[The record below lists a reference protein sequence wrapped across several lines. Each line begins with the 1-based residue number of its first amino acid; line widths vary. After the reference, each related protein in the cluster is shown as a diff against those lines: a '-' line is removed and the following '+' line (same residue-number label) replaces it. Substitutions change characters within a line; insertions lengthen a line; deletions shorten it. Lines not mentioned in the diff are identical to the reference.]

1 MSFLRKMFSGGA
13 SPDDPRRWV
22 IEAMLAA
29 MAADGE
35 VLEEELEVLQKNI
48 DEHDLFSDLT
58 QEASSRLID
67 IAADAIREAGAGASR
82 TSAIAAGI
90 PSRNHRI
97 AAYHMA
103 CEVCVADSE
112 LAEGEIAYLEELQRA
127 LALADDE
134 AKELFEG
141 VRADSGLLTLEEKAG
156 RMRALLPQFVRCM
169 ALMAAADGEIHDEE
183 LVGVTAVLRNIPDM
197 AVLSTDELDEAIEV
211 SLERIKGKSLA
222 DAIAEQAQH
231 IVETNDR
238 YWTTVYMM
246 IVALSDGKTD
256 WREVAFLKTTEETF
270 GLTDDQMDQAMETA
284 SLFPAIELGG
294 QAPT

>member
-13 SPDDPRRWV
+13 SPDDPRRWI
-22 IEAMLAA
+22 IESMLAA

-48 DEHDLFSDLT
+48 DEHELFSDLT

-67 IAADAIREAGAGASR
+67 IAADAIRESGGGASR
-82 TSAIAAGI
+82 TAAIAAGI

-127 LALADDE
+127 LGLADDE
-134 AKELFEG
+134 ARELFEG
-141 VRADSGLLTLEEKAG
+141 VRAQSGLLTLEEKAN
-156 RMRALLPQFVRCM
+156 RMRGLLPQFVRCM

-197 AVLSTDELDEAIEV
+197 AVLEKQEFEDVIVEAFEAI
-211 SLERIKGKSLA
+211 KGRQPEEALA
-222 DAIAEQAQH
+222 EMAGQIDNSA
-231 IVETNDR
+231 DR
-238 YWTTVYMM
+238 YWTAVYMM
-246 IVALSDGKTD
+246 IIALADGKED
-256 WREVAFLKTTEETF
+256 WREIAFLSSVAKSF
-270 GLTDDQMDQAMETA
+270 GLDEEQMDQALATA
-284 SLFPAIELGG
+284 RMFPATDLGG
-294 QAPT
+294 EAPV